1 MKVDSSKSFPHP
13 YLPNHYIQLG
23 ISTWTEHLPLN
34 EQEQSVRRAV
44 YNAHGIFSPHGS
56 SEVPI
61 EDMGLLFST
70 CIQHDTISKK
80 VLLSTIY
87 KAIKSIFRQLF

>member
-1 MKVDSSKSFPHP
+1 MLVDETKSFSHPH
-13 YLPNHYIQLG
+13 LSNHYIQIG
-23 ISTWTEHLPLN
+23 ISTWTEKLPANL
-34 EQEQSVRRAV
+34 QEESIRRTV
-44 YNAHGIFSPHGS
+44 YNADGVFSPHGS

-61 EDMGLLFST
+61 EDMGLLFCT

-80 VLLSTIY
+80 ELISTIY

>member
-1 MKVDSSKSFPHP
+1 MKVNSSKSFPHP
-13 YLPNHYIQLG
+13 DLPNHYIQLG

-34 EQEQSVRRAV
+34 EQEHSIRRAV
-44 YNAHGIFSPHGS
+44 YNSQGIFSPHGS

-70 CIQHDTISKK
+70 CIQHDTIGNKELVSI
-80 VLLSTIY
+80 IY